1 MAVKSALDAVAL
13 RPNGRRISVPG
24 RRFRR
29 SREKRFKHPA
39 IPARSLAEVTPSV
52 KDAPDPVRIAVL
64 AMEALGRASMRA
76 SFSGTEVR
84 VGVPDAR
91 TAAIFEAAIAETAQ
105 RRPTDR
111 LIRIV
116 IE

>member
-13 RPNGRRISVPG
+13 RPNARRISAPG

-29 SREKRFKHPA
+29 SREKRFKHPVT
-39 IPARSLAEVTPSV
+39 PARSLAEVTRSV
-52 KDAPDPVRIAVL
+52 EDAPDAVRIAVL
-64 AMEALGRASMRA
+64 AMEVLGRASMRA

-84 VGVPDAR
+84 VAVPDAR
-91 TAAIFEAAIAETAQ
+91 TAAIFEAVIAETAQ
-105 RRPTDR
+105 RRSTDR